1 MNGHD
6 ELDAI
11 LADFVQEKAPDLAA
25 WSARHPALA
34 RDFARVL
41 TDRRFGVADAPASL
55 EGRVAATALGVL
67 RERRATQT
75 AFSLKAAGESVGL
88 DADALSEALQIPVG
102 LFWKLQRRLIAPTS
116 LPGGFVARV
125 AEVVRRTEDEILA
138 FLRQPPALAA
148 GASYRADAA
157 PTVGEQQAFSAAL
170 DEDPD
175 ATDAMR
181 QAWGDR

>member
-11 LADFVQEKAPDLAA
+11 LADFVQEKAPDLAV
-25 WSARHPALA
+25 WSAQHPALA

-41 TDRRFGVADAPASL
+41 ADRRFGVAEADAAL
-55 EGRVAATALGVL
+55 ESRVAATAMGVL
-67 RERRATQT
+67 RERRSAYT
-75 AFSLKAAGESVGL
+75 AFSLKTAGEGVGL
-88 DADALSEALQIPVG
+88 DPDALADALQIPVG

-116 LPGGFVARV
+116 LPGGFVARI

-175 ATDAMR
+175 VTEAMR
-181 QAWGDR
+181 QTWADR